1 MPRYKPL
8 ARHLRAT
15 TNRFKPAD
23 DRKAPALPSLDMA
36 KHSLRIHPELLR
48 GHRGPS
54 GTLRNRVESADSL
67 HAHVKPPKPFHNT
80 FEDVFQAR
88 KAARSQARD
97 LSAKALRRRVAR
109 LTKRYNALKAPDQG
123 PGYFKPGVS
132 ATELSRIRARL
143 TGFRNELTHD
153 LLGNVKAKSQR
164 ERAAALQARLG
175 KRYSR
180 FYGFQ
185 SKAVKPQDV
194 ATAYHRR
201 KRDQKQ
207 KG

>member
-15 TNRFKPAD
+15 TNRFKPAG

-36 KHSLRIHPELLR
+36 KHSLRSH
-48 GHRGPS
+48 
-54 GTLRNRVESADSL
+54 VER
-67 HAHVKPPKPFHNT
+67 VKPPKPFHNT